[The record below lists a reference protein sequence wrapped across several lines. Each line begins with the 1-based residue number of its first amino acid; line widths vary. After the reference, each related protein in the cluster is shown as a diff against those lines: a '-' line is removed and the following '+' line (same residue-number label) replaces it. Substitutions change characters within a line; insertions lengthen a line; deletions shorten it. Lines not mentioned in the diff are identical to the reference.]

1 MYCLSLP
8 GNMKSVI
15 IYGIHAV
22 GMHHHYKGQ
31 LPIQAQFKLQH
42 EPSNPVDPNA
52 VFLYRTVGIRAAYI
66 SRLQSPA
73 IVQLMQRSR
82 TFVCRP
88 QDRLFW
94 LSVDQ
99 GQCQECNVGFRIN
112 DDEINAVQSIL
123 RGFCYKIV

>member
-1 MYCLSLP
+1 
-8 GNMKSVI
+8 MKSVI
-15 IYGIHAV
+15 IYGVHAV
-22 GMHHHYKGQ
+22 GMHYWYKGQ
-31 LPIQAQFKLQH
+31 LPIQAQFKLVH
-42 EPSNPVDPNA
+42 EPSNPVDQNA
-52 VFLYRTVGIRAAYI
+52 VALYSTKGIRAAYI
-66 SRLQSPA
+66 SRLESPA

-99 GQCQECNVGFRIN
+99 GQSQECNVGFRVN
-112 DDEINAVQSIL
+112 DEDLNEVKSIL